1 MAVFN
6 LKCTKTMARKAKEE
20 TKVVKLYGLQ
30 FATIQVPIVGVTPLI
45 MHRFDEKSKR
55 QMDEAAE
62 AEKGLKQGG
71 KKKNIADPKE
81 DYENSIY
88 YLSNGKDY
96 GFPALAFKAAMV
108 SAAYRAYGKKMTIAN
123 SAFQV
128 LADDSETGL
137 VKINGTPRMREDMVR
152 IGGITKVASPRYRAE
167 FPTWSAIITIKYLA
181 DIVSESELVGYLN
194 AAGFSVGIGEWRP
207 EKSGDKGMF
216 EVLASE

>member
-1 MAVFN
+1 MAKKN
-6 LKCTKTMARKAKEE
+6 E

-30 FATIQVPIVGVTPLI
+30 FATIQIPIIGVSPLI
-45 MHRFDEKSKR
+45 VHRFDEKSKR

-71 KKKNIADPKE
+71 KKKNIANPEE
-81 DYENSIY
+81 DFKSSLY
-88 YLSNGKDY
+88 YLSDGKGY

-128 LADDSETGL
+128 LADDVETGL
-137 VKINGTPRMREDMVR
+137 VKINGEPRLREDMVR

-167 FPTWSAIITIKYLA
+167 FPNWSATITIKYLA
-181 DIVSESELVGYLN
+181 DIASESELVGYLN
-194 AAGFSVGIGEWRP
+194 AAGFSVGVGEWRP

-216 EVLASE
+216 EVVASK